1 MASTAMERDPKESQL
16 YPYLSLKLLAS
27 KTSRKQMLIV

>member
-1 MASTAMERDPKESQL
+1 MAATVMERDLKETQL
-16 YPYLSLKLLAS
+16 YPYLSLRLLAS